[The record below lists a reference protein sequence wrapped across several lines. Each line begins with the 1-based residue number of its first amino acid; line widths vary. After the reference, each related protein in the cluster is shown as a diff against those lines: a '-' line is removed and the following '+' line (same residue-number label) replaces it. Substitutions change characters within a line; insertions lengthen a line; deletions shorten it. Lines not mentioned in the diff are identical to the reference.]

1 MKNKCVYVA
10 AAALLAGGTA
20 FAQSSVFEGASDSY
34 SAGFAACQ
42 RTSGHPDK
50 HGTPEVVRKSEA
62 MRGWKPANPAPEKA
76 RMLPATARP
85 DAMAANEG
93 HRPKDRGPASN
104 GGPVSAK

>member
-1 MKNKCVYVA
+1 MKDKFVYVA
-10 AAALLAGGTA
+10 TATLLSGGMA

-62 MRGWKPANPAPEKA
+62 VRGWKPANPAPEKA
-76 RMLPATARP
+76 QTVPATTRP

-93 HRPKDRGPASN
+93 SGPKDRESANEGP
-104 GGPVSAK
+104 GSAK